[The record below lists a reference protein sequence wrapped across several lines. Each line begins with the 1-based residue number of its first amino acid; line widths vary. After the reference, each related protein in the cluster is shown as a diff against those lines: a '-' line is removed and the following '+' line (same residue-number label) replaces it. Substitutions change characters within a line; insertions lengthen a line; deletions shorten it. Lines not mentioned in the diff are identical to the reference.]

1 MKIMKK
7 MMMKSFVVLMLLAIF
22 NLISFGQTA
31 ERIKVAKG
39 KTDAEISGNLAAK
52 GVKKYV
58 AAVGKGLMI
67 GIMPGEDLNGKI
79 TVKLDGKLLNLAEN
93 GPCSKHTTKAGDHII
108 EIGNSGT
115 KALPFTFTV
124 GFYEHG

>member
-1 MKIMKK
+1 
-7 MMMKSFVVLMLLAIF
+7 MMKSLVVLMMLVMF

-31 ERIKVAKG
+31 ERIKVPKG
-39 KTDAEISGNLAAK
+39 ETDAEISGNLAAK
-52 GVKKYV
+52 KSKKYV

-67 GIMPGEDLNGKI
+67 CIMPGEDLNAKI
-79 TVKLDGKLLNLAEN
+79 TVKLNGKLLNLAEN
-93 GPCSKHTTKAGDHII
+93 GPCSKHTTKAGDHFI